1 MSYIRR
7 FSSLLGLLLL
17 CIALSLISPNFFT
30 LDNLLSVLRQGAA
43 MSMVA
48 VAMSYC
54 IISGGID
61 LSVGSVMAFSGCVS
75 GLLMASGMN
84 WVLACLVGLVLGA
97 AQGWTMG
104 FFIGQ
109 FKLQPFIVTL
119 FMMSFARGMA
129 LVLTNGVPV
138 FGFPED
144 YRFLGTGM
152 LLGIPFPVILAAC
165 VFAAAGFVLKQ
176 TRFGVNIY
184 AVGGNVEAALFS
196 GINVKRTLMAVYTIS
211 GLLSG
216 FAGIVMTSRVNS
228 GQPILGEGIELDA
241 IAAVVI
247 GGTTMSGGQ
256 GGLSGTVIGTLII
269 ILLRNGLNLLGVS
282 AFWQKVVIGIVILV
296 AVLVDT
302 FRHHAAGWGA
312 KGKEKTATA

>member
-1 MSYIRR
+1 MTYIRR
-7 FSSLLGLLLL
+7 FSSLLGLVLL

-48 VAMSYC
+48 VAMTYC
-54 IISGGID
+54 IVSGGID
-61 LSVGSVMAFSGCVS
+61 LSVGSVMALSGCVS
-75 GLLMASGMN
+75 ALLMASGMN
-84 WVLACLVGLVLGA
+84 WVLAGLVGLLLGV

-104 FFIGQ
+104 FFIAQ

-152 LLGIPFPVILAAC
+152 LLGIPFPVVLATI
-165 VFAAAGFVLKQ
+165 VFAAAAFMLKQ
-176 TRFGVNIY
+176 TRFGINIY
-184 AVGGNVEAALFS
+184 AVGGNIEAALYS
-196 GINVKRTLMAVYTIS
+196 GINVKQTLMAVYTIS
-211 GLLSG
+211 GLLSA
-216 FAGIVMTSRVNS
+216 FAGIVMTSRLNS

-247 GGTTMSGGQ
+247 GGTAMSGGQ
-256 GGLSGTVIGTLII
+256 GGLGGTVIGTLII

-302 FRHHAAGWGA
+302 FRHHAAGWGT
-312 KGKEKTATA
+312 KRKTAAPA